1 MTDEPEPVVSEV
13 ERLRA
18 EVADVTSRKDAALA
32 ALRDLGRQLRAER
45 AKR

>member
-1 MTDEPEPVVSEV
+1 MTDDTPDSRPEV
-13 ERLRA
+13 ERLR
-18 EVADVTSRKDAALA
+18 ERLDAALA